1 MNITG
6 VTIYY
11 RTGGPVSVIEV
22 DGARYDGAALD
33 AAAVENL
40 ARWRPQL
47 ERCAD
52 WLADGAGNWRRLSPA
67 QARARLL
74 DKVAAYLAL
83 EAASTK
89 AMERRA
95 LDALFGPAA
104 VEAAVRAFQPAGA

>member
-52 WLADGAGNWRRLSPA
+52 WLADGGGNWRRLSPA
-67 QARARLL
+67 QARALLL
-74 DKVAAYLAL
+74 DKVAGYLAQDGG
-83 EAASTK
+83 AA
-89 AMERRA
+89 RA
-95 LDALFGPAA
+95 
-104 VEAAVRAFQPAGA
+104 AG